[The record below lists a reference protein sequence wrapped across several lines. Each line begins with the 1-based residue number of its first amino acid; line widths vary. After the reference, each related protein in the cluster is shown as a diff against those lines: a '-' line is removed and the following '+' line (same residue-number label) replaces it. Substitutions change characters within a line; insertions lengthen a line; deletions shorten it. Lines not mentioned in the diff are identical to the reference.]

1 MKLIFVNEII
11 EIIVRKNNEIN
22 PIKKKEK
29 ANDHKKLL
37 AQEKVSNNKSLDENS
52 QTMTIPQPKGLEKNK
67 KIAVKLQIPMESM
80 FHENEM
86 HEAKTNSIVER
97 MDDLELEPI
106 ESVKPI
112 KPYELEKPTFEEI
125 SENLSDSD
133 KENQDCLNFEDKR
146 RIGDSNQSKIKK
158 QDDFINLEEKIMAEV
173 KHKSPPQSKNNKIK
187 KQDLLK
193 MIFQLNEV
201 FKNKKKNYLSIII
214 C

>member
-29 ANDHKKLL
+29 VNDHKKLL
-37 AQEKVSNNKSLDENS
+37 AQEKVSNKSFDENS
-52 QTMTIPQPKGLEKNK
+52 QTMTIPQPKVLEKNK
-67 KIAVKLQIPMESM
+67 KIAVKLQIPMETM
-80 FHENEM
+80 FHEDEM
-86 HEAKTNSIVER
+86 YEAKTNSIVER
-97 MDDLELEPI
+97 MNDLELEPV
-106 ESVKPI
+106 ESVKLI
-112 KPYELEKPTFEEI
+112 KPHELEKPTLEEI

-146 RIGDSNQSKIKK
+146 NGDLSQSKNCKIKK
-158 QDDFINLEEKIMAEV
+158 EDDFLNLEEKIMGETR
-173 KHKSPPQSKNNKIK
+173 HKSPQAKNNKIR

-201 FKNKKKNYLSIII
+201 YKNKFLFI
-214 C
+214 